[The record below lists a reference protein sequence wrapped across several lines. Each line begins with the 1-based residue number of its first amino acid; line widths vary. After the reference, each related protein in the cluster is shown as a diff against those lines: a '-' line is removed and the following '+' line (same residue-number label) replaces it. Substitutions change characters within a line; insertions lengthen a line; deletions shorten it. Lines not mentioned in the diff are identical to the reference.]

1 MKEST
6 KGFVASQRSELEARQ
21 VKDRAER
28 DEHERQIELIGDR
41 MVLRADLIKDLKA
54 DVPEP
59 AKIAEP
65 I

>member
-6 KGFVASQRSELEARQ
+6 KGYVAGKRAELEAKQ
-21 VKDRAER
+21 LNDRAER
-28 DEHERQIELIGDR
+28 DEHERQITMIDAR
-41 MVLRADLIKDLKA
+41 MATRADLIKDLKA

-59 AKIAEP
+59 AKVAQP